1 MHQISIT
8 LLDTER
14 LMEVMAQN
22 SLQTKYMI
30 TNRVSQIVVLS
41 TFVRIKSNAITRNHP
56 KTGVNVLA
64 LVNRF

>member
-41 TFVRIKSNAITRNHP
+41 AFVRIKSNAITSNHP